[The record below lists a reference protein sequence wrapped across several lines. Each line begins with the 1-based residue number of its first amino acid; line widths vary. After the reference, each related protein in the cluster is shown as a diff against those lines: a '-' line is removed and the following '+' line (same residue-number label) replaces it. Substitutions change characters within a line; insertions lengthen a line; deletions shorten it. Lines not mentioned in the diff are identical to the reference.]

1 MQKKLSFHQFTNR
14 RSKWK
19 LTDEFFSQK
28 DYWGLNISLEQPLNK
43 KFWENLLKGNT
54 VCLRVLIKYFHY
66 LHTLCYPSEYIPSKR
81 IAKDWRTWEARWGD
95 PVFSSL
101 SPLLAPPS
109 GVTPG
114 SRRLRPHLGHR
125 SQSRSRS
132 PGRATQIKQQ
142 MTEILNIGVCI
153 QAGKI
158 NNTISQVAEQT
169 FAHLQWK
176 Q

>member
-28 DYWGLNISLEQPLNK
+28 DYWGLNISLEQPHKK

-66 LHTLCYPSEYIPSKR
+66 LHTFCYPSEYIPSKR

-125 SQSRSRS
+125 SQSRSR
-132 PGRATQIKQQ
+132 A
-142 MTEILNIGVCI
+142 
-153 QAGKI
+153 QAEPRRSSNRWRKFLISAFAFKLGK
-158 NNTISQVAEQT
+158 
-169 FAHLQWK
+169 
-176 Q
+176 